1 MPRSAPVRNARFNLA
16 PTHQGLGHHVFDGVI
31 IQNTFTQTG
40 LQPAERAGQVIEYRS
55 AGMWFKDIAT
65 LFGFSTASQASA
77 FYVRECRLRNI
88 SPIVRERAVRS
99 GREILDDEAMDNLPA
114 FLNRDNFQGEREF
127 TFGVEIETVGIR
139 LAQAEA
145 AVMGLS
151 IACQNNGYT
160 HGNTHTWKCVPDGSL
175 RGRDGTAEIVS
186 RVLSGASGLQEMR
199 RVMKA
204 LKSAGA
210 KTNRST
216 GMHVHIGV
224 EHLGDRHLAMIIR
237 LHCIFQQV
245 FNGFITERR
254 RESSFAKPRPLSDA
268 LRLARNWAN
277 GSRDAGYGNRYHSL
291 NLHSYEKYGTFEMR
305 SYDGCLNPRRASA
318 WLQLHMDFFQ
328 FCAQVAD
335 NTMGNM
341 NERIYATDTIQML
354 DEKTATVI
362 FQEPTAPVFD
372 GEASRLIAKEWLEG
386 ENTFITN
393 PAVREVLKQE
403 WNRLNPTEQI

>member
-1 MPRSAPVRNARFNLA
+1 MPRSAPVRNARFNLL
-16 PTHQGLGHHVFDGVI
+16 PTLQGRGHHVFDGVT

-40 LQPAERAGQVIEYRS
+40 LNPMERASQVIEYRS

-88 SPIVRERAVRS
+88 SPIVRERAVRT
-99 GREILDDEAMDNLPA
+99 GREILDNEAMDNLPA
-114 FLNRDNFQGEREF
+114 FLSRDNFQGEREF
-127 TFGVEIETVGIR
+127 TFGVEIETVGITR
-139 LAQAEA
+139 DQAEA
-145 AVMGLS
+145 AVHGLS
-151 IACQNNGYT
+151 IACRNDGYT
-160 HGNTHTWKCVPDGSL
+160 HNHVQTWKCVPDGSL
-175 RGRDGTAEIVS
+175 RGRGGTAEVVS
-186 RVLSGASGLQEMR
+186 RILSGASGLQEMR

-216 GMHVHIGV
+216 GMHVHLGV
-224 EHLGDRHLAMIIR
+224 EHMGDRQLAMIIR
-237 LHCIFQQV
+237 LHCIFQEV

-254 RESSFAKPRPLSDA
+254 RESSYAKPRYLSDA
-268 LRLARNWAN
+268 LSLAQNWSH
-277 GSRDAGYGNRYHSL
+277 GSRGTGYGGRYHSL
-291 NLHSYEKYGTFEMR
+291 NLHSYDKYGTFEMR
-305 SYDGCLNPRRASA
+305 SYDGCINPRRASA

-328 FCAQVAD
+328 FCAQIAD
-335 NTMGNM
+335 NTMGEM
-341 NERIYATDTIQML
+341 NAQIYGTDTIPMV

-362 FQEPTAPVFD
+362 FLPPTTTIHS

-393 PAVREVLKQE
+393 PAVRQILKEE